1 MCKGVVIH
9 LLTWSNDSFYCM
21 QFDYLKSTRY
31 QTSPQQPPTTLP
43 PQTHIKITKR
53 KKKQKKK
60 KSLLIYPPRMPL
72 KNTKKQKEIK
82 IPTHLPHPRH

>member
-21 QFDYLKSTRY
+21 QFDYLKSTSTK

-53 KKKQKKK
+53 KKKQKQ
-60 KSLLIYPPRMPL
+60 
-72 KNTKKQKEIK
+72 NK
-82 IPTHLPHPRH
+82 IPTHLPPPTPLKKHKKKKSCDKEAFLLE